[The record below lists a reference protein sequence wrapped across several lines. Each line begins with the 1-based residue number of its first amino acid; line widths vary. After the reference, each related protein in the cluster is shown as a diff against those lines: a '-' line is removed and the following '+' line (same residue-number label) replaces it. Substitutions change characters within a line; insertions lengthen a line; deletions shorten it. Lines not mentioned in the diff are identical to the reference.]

1 MHMSLTFILLIL
13 FSSDP
18 VQKSD
23 SEKQIVSVMDV
34 NVEVVP
40 GSLFMDHLTQNVR
53 ATSRDNSYQIG
64 FKEFVLTYPSQTE
77 IIADDGKNS
86 CSAEKDCSSYMVT
99 NIEKVDENTGKVRI
113 HYLVGDEKKSGS
125 TSSNSRQTAT
135 IIYL

>member
-1 MHMSLTFILLIL
+1 MSLTFIFLIL

-18 VQKSD
+18 IQKSET
-23 SEKQIVSVMDV
+23 EKQSVTVMDV
-34 NVEVVP
+34 RLEVVS
-40 GSLFMDHLTQNVR
+40 GSLFLDQLTQNVK

-86 CSAEKDCSSYMVT
+86 CSSDRNCSSYTVT
-99 NIEKVDENTGKVRI
+99 NIEKVDEHTGKVKI
-113 HYLVGDEKKSGS
+113 HYLVGEKKNSNS
-125 TSSNSRQTAT
+125 TASSNRQTAT